1 MSFGNAKEMKL
12 EQTLIKKKKK
22 KKLRQRTKEEEML
35 PYGIEG
41 LI

>member
-22 KKLRQRTKEEEML
+22 KLRQRTKEVEML

>member
-1 MSFGNAKEMKL
+1 MPLGNAKEMKL
-12 EQTLIKKKKK
+12 EQTLKK